1 MFKLK
6 LINKPKMIKLK
17 CGFSFPNIVLAN
29 MQEKEVIPTKEQQ
42 EIVPDKNYDGLS
54 KVIVD
59 KIPDEYIIPT
69 GNIEIIENGVYNVRE
84 KETATVNIP
93 EPKLG
98 TKNITSNGVYKASDD
113 ELDGYSE
120 VTVETSGV
128 DINDYFE
135 HILPTGTNAQ
145 NYYDQYYRG
154 SGWFKAIK
162 QYPVPEV
169 GTDMQCAFVCWPF
182 GDLPL
187 VDTSKV
193 TEAYQAF
200 AYITLPTKF
209 PQYDFSSLKD
219 SRGMFTQVTGIT
231 ELPLLNFS
239 SVDDAREMFSSSKS
253 FVDLD
258 GFIFG
263 QTVKKSTATNDSRY
277 TLQLSNNKN
286 LTEQSIINVFTYL
299 DDIATRGCNS
309 QRINIGST
317 NLAKLV
323 SEEGQQALS
332 SATEK
337 GWSIS

>member
-1 MFKLK
+1 MFRLK
-6 LINKPKMIKLK
+6 LIKKPILLKLK
-17 CGFSFPNIVLAN
+17 TNFSFPSIVLAN

-59 KIPDEYIIPT
+59 KIPDEYIIPI
-69 GNIEIIENGVYNVRE
+69 GNIEIIENGIYNVRE
-84 KETATVNIP
+84 KEIATVNIP

-120 VTVETSGV
+120 VNVKTSGV

-145 NYYDQYYRG
+145 NYYDQYIRG

-162 QYPVPEV
+162 QYPVPQV
-169 GTDMQCAFVCWPF
+169 GTNMSYTFTCWAF

-193 TEAYQAF
+193 TAAYSAF
-200 AYITLPTKF
+200 KYITVPTNF

-219 SRGMFTQVTGIT
+219 SREMFVGITGIT
-231 ELPLLNFS
+231 SLPLLNFS
-239 SVDDAREMFSSSKS
+239 SVDDARGMFRSSKS
-253 FVDLD
+253 FVDLG

-263 QTVKKSTATNDSRY
+263 QTVKTSTATNDARY
-277 TLQLSNNKN
+277 ALQLSDNKN

-309 QRINIGST
+309 QQIYIGST
-317 NLAKLV
+317 NIAKLT
-323 SEEGQQALS
+323 SEAGQAALS
-332 SATEK
+332 NVTAK
-337 GWSIS
+337 GWTVS

>member
-1 MFKLK
+1 MIREKKKLTGNLNTK
-6 LINKPKMIKLK
+6 QSLNGSLSNSVVYVSPIT
-17 CGFSFPNIVLAN
+17 
-29 MQEKEVIPTKEQQ
+29 QEKEVTPTREIQ
-42 EIVPDKNYDGLS
+42 EITPDIGYTGLS
-54 KVIVD
+54 KVKV
-59 KIPDEYIIPT
+59 
-69 GNIEIIENGVYNVRE
+69 NGYTPYV
-84 KETATVNIP
+84 AS
-93 EPKLG
+93 
-98 TKNITSNGVYKASDD
+98 KNITSNGVYKASDD

-135 HILPTGTNAQ
+135 HILPTGTNTQ
-145 NYYDQYYRG
+145 NYYDQYYRS

-169 GTDMQCAFVCWPF
+169 GTDMDHSFVCWPF

-193 TEAYQAF
+193 TAAYKAF

-231 ELPLLNFS
+231 SLPLLNFS
-239 SVDDAREMFSSSKS
+239 SVNDARGMFESSRS
-253 FVDLD
+253 FVNLG

-263 QTVKKSTATNDSRY
+263 QTVKTSIATNDTRY
-277 TLQLSNNKN
+277 ALQLSNNKN

-299 DDIATRGCNS
+299 DDIAARGCNP
-309 QRINIGST
+309 QLIYIGST
-317 NLAKLV
+317 NIAKLT
-323 SEEGQQALS
+323 SEEGQTALS
-332 SATEK
+332 NVNAK
-337 GWSIS
+337 GWTVS

>member
-1 MFKLK
+1 MIREKKKLTGNLNTK
-6 LINKPKMIKLK
+6 QSLNGSLSNSVVYVSPIT
-17 CGFSFPNIVLAN
+17 
-29 MQEKEVIPTKEQQ
+29 QEKEVTPTREIQ
-42 EIVPDKNYDGLS
+42 EITPDIGYTGLS
-54 KVIVD
+54 KVKV
-59 KIPDEYIIPT
+59 
-69 GNIEIIENGVYNVRE
+69 NGYTPYV
-84 KETATVNIP
+84 AS
-93 EPKLG
+93 
-98 TKNITSNGVYKASDD
+98 KNITSNGVYKASDD
-113 ELDGYSE
+113 ELDVYSE

-169 GTDMQCAFVCWPF
+169 GTDMYHSFLCWPF

-193 TEAYQAF
+193 TAAYKAF
-200 AYITLPTKF
+200 AYITLPTNF

-239 SVDDAREMFSSSKS
+239 SVDDAREMFRSSKS
-253 FVDLD
+253 FVDLG

-263 QTVKKSTATNDSRY
+263 QAVKTSTATNDTRY
-277 TLQLSNNKN
+277 TLQLSDNKN

-299 DDIATRGCNS
+299 DDIAARGCNP
-309 QRINIGST
+309 QRIYIGST
-317 NLAKLV
+317 NIAKLT
-323 SEEGQQALS
+323 SEEGQTALS
-332 SATEK
+332 NVNAK
-337 GWSIS
+337 GWTVS